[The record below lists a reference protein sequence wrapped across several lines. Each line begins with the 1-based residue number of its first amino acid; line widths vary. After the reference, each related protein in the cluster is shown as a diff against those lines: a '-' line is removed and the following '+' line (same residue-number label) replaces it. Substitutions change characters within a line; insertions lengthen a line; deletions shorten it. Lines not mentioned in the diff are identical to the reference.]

1 MRIRVKDKRL
11 AKILRENKLDFS
23 DGGANL
29 SLDDAKAWINVVQPL
44 LRALPDLHREFSYYS
59 IYVNRATREDARI
72 FNHLKT
78 LQGIAD
84 QAEAIYK
91 QGLRDE
97 KSVSKPT
104 SLVLEHPV
112 IASTIAGIFVLVLW
126 QFIKGY
132 F

>member
-1 MRIRVKDKRL
+1 MKDKRL
-11 AKILRENKLDFS
+11 AKVLRENKLDFS

-44 LRALPDLHREFSYYS
+44 LRALPDLHREFAYYS
-59 IYVNRATREDARI
+59 TYVNKATREDARI

-84 QAEAIYK
+84 QAEVIYK
-91 QGLRDE
+91 RGLSDE
-97 KSVSKPT
+97 KSVTKPT
-104 SLVLEHPV
+104 SLILEHPI

-126 QFIKGY
+126 QLIKGY